1 MKTTL
6 FDVKVAC
13 LATVQK
19 LLMTILCSIPL
30 ASSAEDSQ
38 VVIEGVT
45 ENAPAAPD
53 GDGASSDLV
62 MEEVFVTGSLLPRGN
77 FASNAPITTIG
88 SEQFE
93 ISNAVNIESLLNTL
107 PQILAGS
114 DRTSTFGLG
123 WATADLRGL
132 GENRTL
138 TLLDGKRVVP
148 TFADGGTVD
157 LNFIPPGIVDRV
169 EVLTGG
175 ASTTYGSDA
184 MA

>member
-1 MKTTL
+1 MVGNKNNRNGGAALKTTL

-13 LATVQK
+13 LSTVKK

-38 VVIEGVT
+38 VLIEGVT
-45 ENAPAAPD
+45 ENAPVSPD

-107 PQILAGS
+107 PQI
-114 DRTSTFGLG
+114 
-123 WATADLRGL
+123 
-132 GENRTL
+132 
-138 TLLDGKRVVP
+138 
-148 TFADGGTVD
+148 
-157 LNFIPPGIVDRV
+157 
-169 EVLTGG
+169 
-175 ASTTYGSDA
+175 
-184 MA
+184 